1 MKLDYIEESLSKS
14 ADALRGVVS
23 EIEETRGRI
32 GGLSSSVSGLA
43 LPLWV
48 LALIAAYI
56 AYRLT

>member
-1 MKLDYIEESLSKS
+1 MKLENVEESLSKS
-14 ADALRGVVS
+14 ADALRGILA

-32 GGLSSSVSGLA
+32 NGLSHTVAGLA

-48 LALIAAYI
+48 LAFIAAYI